1 MHKFTRWP
9 REISYRDVAK
19 GGGILM
25 TFWITDYKEP
35 VPGDRKFYE
44 LHYGHGETS
53 ISVIVDRQTLIE
65 LKTMLE
71 AGGF

>member
-1 MHKFTRWP
+1 
-9 REISYRDVAK
+9 
-19 GGGILM
+19 M
-25 TFWITDYKEP
+25 TFWIVDYKEP
-35 VPGDRKFYE
+35 IPGDRKFYE